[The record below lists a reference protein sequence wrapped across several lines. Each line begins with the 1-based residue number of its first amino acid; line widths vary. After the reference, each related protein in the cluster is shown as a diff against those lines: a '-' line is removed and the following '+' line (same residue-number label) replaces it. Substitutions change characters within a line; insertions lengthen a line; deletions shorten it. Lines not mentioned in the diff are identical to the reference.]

1 MLLFKNSMRQLFRMK
16 GRAALFL
23 LLLIF
28 ASGLCSIG
36 REFLV
41 TNQAKMEAYEDSFM
55 TIGTV
60 EQKADQ
66 VEERRIWDAEIK
78 DYRIYNSSV
87 YDSYVPLSV
96 LDFEGADY
104 LSGPERRCFY
114 GSYMPEYE
122 MYGLG
127 MSLSEIVA
135 VSYTHLTLPTIRL
148 V

>member
-16 GRAALFL
+16 GRAVLFL

-36 REFLV
+36 RGFLLM
-41 TNQAKMEAYEDSFM
+41 NRAKMEAYEDSFM

-66 VEERRIWDAEIK
+66 VKERMIWDAEDKNYHIF
-78 DYRIYNSSV
+78 NTAV

-104 LSGPERRCFY
+104 LSDRK
-114 GSYMPEYE
+114 S
-122 MYGLG
+122 
-127 MSLSEIVA
+127 V
-135 VSYTHLTLPTIRL
+135 V
-148 V
+148 

>member
-41 TNQAKMEAYEDSFM
+41 TNQAKMEAYEGSFM

-66 VEERRIWDAEIK
+66 VGERRVW
-78 DYRIYNSSV
+78 
-87 YDSYVPLSV
+87 
-96 LDFEGADY
+96 GA
-104 LSGPERRCFY
+104 GIQ
-114 GSYMPEYE
+114 G
-122 MYGLG
+122 
-127 MSLSEIVA
+127 
-135 VSYTHLTLPTIRL
+135 
-148 V
+148 

>member
-104 LSGPERRCFY
+104 LSGPE
-114 GSYMPEYE
+114 P
-122 MYGLG
+122 
-127 MSLSEIVA
+127 
-135 VSYTHLTLPTIRL
+135 VSYTHLTLPTTSR